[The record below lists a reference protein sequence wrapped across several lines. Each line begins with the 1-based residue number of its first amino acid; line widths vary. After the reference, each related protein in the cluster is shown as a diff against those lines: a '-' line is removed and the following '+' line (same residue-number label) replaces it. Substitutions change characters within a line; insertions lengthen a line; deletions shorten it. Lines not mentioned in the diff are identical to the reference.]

1 MWWLPGIFRDVT
13 LLERP
18 PRAIDD
24 LFVLT
29 SYDHRTGGGTLLV
42 EAADV
47 PARLRVP
54 ELRAFGRVHVA
65 VHRPGIHRDHALT
78 NPPAS
83 DSISL
88 TNVFVNIAD
97 M

>member
-1 MWWLPGIFRDVT
+1 MPVPSHWVLRGTADQPGYAN
-13 LLERP
+13 RP
-18 PRAIDD
+18 Y
-24 LFVLT
+24 L
-29 SYDHRTGGGTLLV
+29 
-42 EAADV
+42 
-47 PARLRVP
+47 
-54 ELRAFGRVHVA
+54 GRVHVA

-88 TNVFVNIAD
+88 TNVYANIAD